1 MRTDKTVLVNVYA
14 NGTLTEPRGFVKD
27 FICPLR
33 FEIRRNHK
41 GHREFPVFEALTIE
55 IGRAALVPVQRH
67 WILSTL
73 IVESGQDRIGAR
85 VRALSDCM
93 NTATYDVVIVGAGIV
108 GAACADEFARR
119 GMRVAVVDRE
129 VVGSGATAAGMG
141 HIVVMDDS
149 EAQFA
154 LTRYS
159 QQLWQALRRELPGD
173 VEYDQCGTIWV
184 AADEEEMAEV
194 RRKHDHYGQRGV
206 PTSVLDSQALRHL
219 EPNLR
224 DGMAGGL
231 LVAEDAVLY
240 PPCAARFLMERAQKR
255 GAQFRLGAPVTQMGQ
270 GRVRL
275 SDGVEISGRIIVNAA
290 GAWAPEL
297 TRGIEI
303 KKRKGHLVI
312 TDRYP
317 EFLRHQLVEL
327 GYLKSAHSVTSDSV
341 AFNVQPRRTGQI
353 LIGSSRQYGAEHK
366 EVDQVLL
373 ARMLQ
378 RAQEYMPGLGPMSA
392 VRTWTG
398 FRAATP
404 DKLPLIGPWPGDK
417 SLFLATGHEG
427 LGITTSLATA
437 RILVDQTTGA
447 RPEIPIEPYLPSRA
461 GKEVAHA

>member
-1 MRTDKTVLVNVYA
+1 M
-14 NGTLTEPRGFVKD
+14 
-27 FICPLR
+27 
-33 FEIRRNHK
+33 
-41 GHREFPVFEALTIE
+41 
-55 IGRAALVPVQRH
+55 
-67 WILSTL
+67 S
-73 IVESGQDRIGAR
+73 S
-85 VRALSDCM
+85 
-93 NTATYDVVIVGAGIV
+93 ATFDVIIVGAGIV
-108 GAACADEFARR
+108 GAACADECARR
-119 GMRVAVVDRE
+119 GMRVAVVDRDV

-159 QQLWQALRRELPGD
+159 QQLWQALRPELPAD
-173 VEYDQCGTIWV
+173 VEYEQCGTIWV
-184 AADEEEMAEV
+184 ATDEEEMVEV
-194 RRKHDHYGQRGV
+194 RRKHSFYAERGV
-206 PTSVLDSQALRHL
+206 PTAVLDAQGLRRL

-240 PPCAARFLMERAQKR
+240 PPCAARFLMERAQKH
-255 GAQFRLGAPVTQMGQ
+255 GAQLRLGAAVIEIGK

-275 SDGVEISGRIIVNAA
+275 SDGAEIRGEMIVNAA

-297 TRGIEI
+297 MGGIEI

-317 EFLRHQLVEL
+317 GFLRHQLVEL
-327 GYLKSAHSVTSDSV
+327 GYLKSAHSVSSDSV

-366 EVDQVLL
+366 EVDHEILR
-373 ARMLQ
+373 RMLQ
-378 RAQEYMPGLGPMSA
+378 RAQEYMPGLGRMSA

-437 RILVDQTTGA
+437 RILVDQITGA
-447 RPEIPIEPYLPSRA
+447 KPGVPIEPYLPSRA
-461 GKEVAHA
+461 GKEIAHA